1 MSYQHRR
8 TQRRAVIATVIVAIV
23 VILIGAPLL
32 FLPKLRLEV
41 GYKLHLAPGADA
53 TLMFPGNAAAE
64 LIVLVEEVPVKMSL
78 PTERY
83 HAVAVAE
90 RTGTAIEVH
99 DLNRDRAFTVPLETY
114 DFIAAS
120 ADRSALLFV
129 DHESTGQAKAV
140 FVNFATGE
148 VRPLAPGQTNPGV
161 PGNWDQDVAGAQ
173 IDCNGVSPQSH
184 WVACLVERKG
194 GLSRFVFGDWELRI
208 APYGNAK
215 QQQPVFRGR
224 GTIPIV
230 GWSNDER
237 WLYAQNETGIWRIPV
252 PAR

>member
-1 MSYQHRR
+1 MSFQHRR
-8 TQRRAVIATVIVAIV
+8 TQRRAVIATMIVAIV

-32 FLPKLRLEV
+32 FLPKLRLEI

-53 TLMFPGNAAAE
+53 TQLFPGDAAAE
-64 LIVLVEEVPVKMSL
+64 LIVLVEEVPVQMSL
-78 PTERY
+78 PTQRF

-90 RTGTAIEVH
+90 RTGTAIELH
-99 DLNRDRAFTVPLETY
+99 DLNRDRTFTIPLQTY
-114 DFIAAS
+114 DLISTS

-129 DHESTGQAKAV
+129 DHESGTQVRAV
-140 FVNFATGE
+140 FVNLATGE
-148 VRPLAPGQTNPGV
+148 VRALPPGRTNPGV

-194 GLSRFVFGDWELRI
+194 GLSRFVFGDWELRV
-208 APYGNAK
+208 APFGNVK
-215 QQQPVFRGR
+215 KQQPVFRGR

-237 WLYAQNETGIWRIPV
+237 WLYAQNETGIWRIPA

>member
-1 MSYQHRR
+1 
-8 TQRRAVIATVIVAIV
+8 TQRRAVIATIIVVIV

-53 TLMFPGNAAAE
+53 TQIFPGDAAGE
-64 LIVLVEEVPVKMSL
+64 LIVLVEQVPVKLSL
-78 PTERY
+78 PTSRY
-83 HAVAVAE
+83 HAVAIAE
-90 RTGTAIEVH
+90 RTGTAIELH
-99 DLNRDRAFTVPLETY
+99 DVNRDRTLSIPLPTY

-129 DHESTGQAKAV
+129 DHESASQLKAV
-140 FVNFATGE
+140 FVNLATGE
-148 VRPLAPGQTNPGV
+148 VRPLPPGQTNPGV

-173 IDCNGVSPQSH
+173 IDCSGVSPQSH
-184 WVACLVERKG
+184 WVACIVERKA
-194 GLSRFVFGDWELRI
+194 GLSRFVFGDWELRV
-208 APYGNAK
+208 APYGNVKK
-215 QQQPVFRGR
+215 QEPVFRGR

-230 GWSNDER
+230 GGSNDER